1 MKVLSLRLPEMKLK
15 KIQSISNITDM
26 DLTTTLRMLLRVAL
40 DVSEK
45 TSEIPIS
52 KIPEEIRSPE
62 FMFLREVHRVKMDK
76 K

>member
-1 MKVLSLRLPEMKLK
+1 MKVLSLRLPDLKLK
-15 KIQSISNITDM
+15 KIQSISDKTDM

-40 DVSEK
+40 DVAEK
-45 TSEIPIS
+45 TSKIPIS

-62 FMFLREVHRVKMDK
+62 FMFLREVHRVKKGK